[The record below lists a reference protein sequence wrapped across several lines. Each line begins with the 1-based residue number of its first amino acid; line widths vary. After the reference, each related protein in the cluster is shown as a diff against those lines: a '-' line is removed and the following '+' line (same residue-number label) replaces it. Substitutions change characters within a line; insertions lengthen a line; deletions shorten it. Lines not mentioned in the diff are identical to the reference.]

1 MALIECSEC
10 GERISDKAKSCPRCG
25 SPVTQL
31 KEIDEELVED
41 YKLNR
46 RDIDLY
52 NRLGG
57 EIPIEEIKS
66 FYNKITWW
74 GMFGFLIWPILLIP
88 FFTYKSQYKPKTAQ
102 YFLLLMVTCLVA
114 NIILIIFWTLVE

>member
-31 KEIDEELVED
+31 KEIAEELVED
-41 YKLNR
+41 YNLNR
-46 RDIDLY
+46 RTIELY

-66 FYNKITWW
+66 FYIKTILWVMC
-74 GMFGFLIWPILLIP
+74 GCLIWPILLIP
-88 FFTYKSQYKPKTAQ
+88 FFTYKSQYKPKTAN
-102 YFLLLMVTCLVA
+102 YFLLLMITCIVL
-114 NIILIIFWTLVE
+114 NIILIIFFTLLP

>member
-41 YKLNR
+41 YNLNR
-46 RDIDLY
+46 RTIEFY

-66 FYNKITWW
+66 FYIKTILWVMC
-74 GMFGFLIWPILLIP
+74 GCLIWPILLIP
-88 FFTYKSQYKPKTAQ
+88 FFTYKSQYKPKTAN
-102 YFLLLMVTCLVA
+102 YFLLLMITCIVT
-114 NIILIIFWTLVE
+114 NIILIIFFTLLP

>member
-41 YKLNR
+41 YNLNR
-46 RDIDLY
+46 RTIELY

-66 FYNKITWW
+66 FYIKTILWVMC
-74 GMFGFLIWPILLIP
+74 GCLIWPILLIP
-88 FFTYKSQYKPKTAQ
+88 FFTYKSQYKPKTAN
-102 YFLLLMVTCLVA
+102 YFLLLMITCIVL
-114 NIILIIFWTLVE
+114 NIILIIFFTLLP

>member
-41 YKLNR
+41 YNLNR
-46 RDIDLY
+46 RTIELY

-66 FYNKITWW
+66 FYIKTILWVMC
-74 GMFGFLIWPILLIP
+74 GCLIWPILLIP
-88 FFTYKSQYKPKTAQ
+88 FFTYKSQYKPKTAN
-102 YFLLLMVTCLVA
+102 YFLLLMITCIVT
-114 NIILIIFWTLVE
+114 NIILIIFFTLLP